1 MNPLPNNAHI
11 NKGKTYTHLK
21 SIIAMPMYQVLTY
34 FPFNLNLFFGM
45 LGVLRP
51 QNHLDMVCLVIALIR
66 YNHIKDFS
74 ETNLSAKLE
83 LSSTTEQRKV
93 GTEDTQDIYCCQN
106 DGFLLQHWKRNIHQL
121 PISEEISWEY
131 TPEVAKCS
139 VQTQDE
145 LKVVQLLKE
154 QL

>member
-1 MNPLPNNAHI
+1 MNPLPNNAQI
-11 NKGKTYTHLK
+11 NKEKTYTHLK

-45 LGVLRP
+45 LGLLRP

-66 YNHIKDFS
+66 PNHIKDFS
-74 ETNLSAKLE
+74 ETNLSVKLE
-83 LSSTTEQRKV
+83 LSSTIEQRKV

-131 TPEVAKCS
+131 RPEVTKCS